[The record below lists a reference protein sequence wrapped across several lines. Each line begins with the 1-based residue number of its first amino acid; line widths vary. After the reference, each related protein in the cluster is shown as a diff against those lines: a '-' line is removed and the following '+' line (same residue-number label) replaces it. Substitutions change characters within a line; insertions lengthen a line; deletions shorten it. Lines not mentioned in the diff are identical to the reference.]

1 MARRCAR
8 HARARDATNVY
19 HSVAIPLELS
29 RRASPRLQSTMRANA
44 SVVTRVGTVINVR
57 ARGLA
62 RRARRGV
69 GGVGGGVIVIDVDGC
84 ARGRGVGSR
93 GSARRHAAFGARDV
107 RGGVDDVAVS
117 SPAAVDG
124 SVVARAAPNVD
135 GLPVK
140 VLVEAAMLAAMTGL
154 TFHVSSLFRFDAYFG
169 ALFPLPVVIA
179 AARWGEKAAMRT
191 LVVATLLLAL
201 ISGPLR
207 ALNYFCLHGVLAY
220 TLGSLW
226 VRGSSWWVTIPVSAL
241 TRTCG
246 ILGSLAVSSLVW
258 RENVLALLVT
268 QMYALIDQ
276 FAAGVG
282 ATFAPT
288 MGWVWA
294 TAMFFILINS
304 FSYTLIL
311 HMVYTIVLSAVT
323 GKNFVNAPPKVCRAL
338 GVSA

>member
-1 MARRCAR
+1 
-8 HARARDATNVY
+8 
-19 HSVAIPLELS
+19 
-29 RRASPRLQSTMRANA
+29 MRANA
-44 SVVTRVGTVINVR
+44 SVATRVGTVVDVR

-69 GGVGGGVIVIDVDGC
+69 GGGGGGVIVVIAVDGG

-107 RGGVDDVAVS
+107 GGGGSDVAVS
-117 SPAAVDG
+117 SSSAAAADG